1 MLRMSLSAVLPW
13 ESGCVSCEPAALWP
27 PIYSC
32 VGCRSTCVMAWGA
45 SLDEA
50 ANNTGIAGVTCLYM
64 YHLLILLRKCARSLI
79 VLGKCMRKNAS
90 VCVCV
95 CVCVCG
101 AMWQEGLE
109 GPLVPSGRE
118 RVADREIGA

>member
-1 MLRMSLSAVLPW
+1 MFVHVPPLDPPAQVRKVLN
-13 ESGCVSCEPAALWP
+13 CPAQVHAQK
-27 PIYSC
+27 
-32 VGCRSTCVMAWGA
+32 
-45 SLDEA
+45 
-50 ANNTGIAGVTCLYM
+50 
-64 YHLLILLRKCARSLI
+64 RKCVR
-79 VLGKCMRKNAS
+79 
-90 VCVCV
+90 VCV

>member
-50 ANNTGIAGVTCLYM
+50 ANNTGIAGITCLYM

-79 VLGKCMRKNAS
+79 VLRKCMRKNAS

-95 CVCVCG
+95 CVCVCVVLCG
-101 AMWQEGLE
+101 RKAWK
-109 GPLVPSGRE
+109 GPSSHRDESGWRIV
-118 RVADREIGA
+118 R